1 MAKPVS
7 PAPSRTPLWTMAVW
21 LLVLVMHILGLT
33 ALRDWSRPQPVV
45 RSGAEPLRLE
55 FVFVPPPTPPGI
67 EPPAREETPAEP
79 AARRA
84 PRVLPPTPVAEVAQP
99 TPAPLQERALS
110 ERLYRDDGSLA
121 LSERLLNETDRAT
134 GVGRDFDFQ
143 IAGLETAGEIFDRP
157 PALVYEAT
165 RFDGYW
171 KPTNDVLTE
180 VLEKAVRASTATVR
194 IPIPGRPGWKL
205 VCSVVVLAAS
215 GGCGMAGPDNPVLGL
230 DDPNTLDADELRACE
245 TVWNQL
251 TEARSQAERRR
262 LSGIYETGCRK
273 PALEG

>member
-1 MAKPVS
+1 
-7 PAPSRTPLWTMAVW
+7 MAVW
-21 LLVLVMHILGLT
+21 LLVLAMHGLGLM
-33 ALRDWSRPQPVV
+33 ALRDWSRPQPAARPSV
-45 RSGAEPLRLE
+45 EPVRLE

-67 EPPAREETPAEP
+67 EPPAPDAPSEE
-79 AARRA
+79 AAVRPP
-84 PRVLPPTPVAEVAQP
+84 PRVLPPTPVADVAQP
-99 TPAPLQERALS
+99 PEPVLQERALR
-110 ERLYRDDGSLA
+110 ERLYREDGSLA
-121 LSERLLNETDRAT
+121 LSDRLLSETDAAT
-134 GVGRDFDFQ
+134 GVGRVFEFQ

-171 KPTNDVLTE
+171 KPNNDVLTE
-180 VLEKAVRASTATVR
+180 VLERAVRASTATVR
-194 IPIPGRPGWKL
+194 IPIPGRPGWTL

-215 GGCGMAGPDNPVLGL
+215 GGCGMVGPNNPVLGL

-245 TVWNQL
+245 TLWERLVQARTQL
-251 TEARSQAERRR
+251 ERRQ